1 MSELLE
7 FLGTFEVWG
16 WITALAVF
24 AIVLTAGYILWMLQ
38 RAFFGPQLPRFAG
51 VGDTSVL
58 EAVPMAALVAAIMV
72 VGVYPAL
79 VSDVFAQGLEP
90 IVTLLQQGAGP

>member
-1 MSELLE
+1 
-7 FLGTFEVWG
+7 
-16 WITALAVF
+16 
-24 AIVLTAGYILWMLQ
+24 MLQ

-51 VGDTSVL
+51 VGDTTVL
-58 EAVPMAALVAAIMV
+58 EAVPMVALVAAIMV

-90 IVTLLQQGAGP
+90 IVTSLQQGAAP